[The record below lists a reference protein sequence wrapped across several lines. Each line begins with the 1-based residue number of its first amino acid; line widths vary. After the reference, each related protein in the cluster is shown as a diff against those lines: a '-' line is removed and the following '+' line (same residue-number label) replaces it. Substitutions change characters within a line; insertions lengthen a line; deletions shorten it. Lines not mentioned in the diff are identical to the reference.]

1 MIIIA
6 MKRIIKHRTQCFY
19 FIAERFL
26 KSRKIIKKCP
36 SNTSP
41 WLFVLMKLK
50 RPGSF
55 ESGPD
60 IN

>member
-1 MIIIA
+1 MLLFHSQKIS
-6 MKRIIKHRTQCFY
+6 Q
-19 FIAERFL
+19 
-26 KSRKIIKKCP
+26 SRKIIKKCP